1 MAVREVEEEGEEEG
15 EVRAPVLGESDEV
28 VLELRGPNVSES
40 HYVSR
45 RSSWRRNLFVLLLRR
60 KRRGGPAITLERQRS
75 PKVSARQQSDHG
87 EISHVLPFSPR
98 VFHSQIA
105 AEEKK
110 TRPHRVARGD
120 TRRLIASRAAVM

>member
-1 MAVREVEEEGEEEG
+1 MREVEGEGEEEEG

-60 KRRGGPAITLERQRS
+60 KR
-75 PKVSARQQSDHG
+75 
-87 EISHVLPFSPR
+87 
-98 VFHSQIA
+98 
-105 AEEKK
+105 
-110 TRPHRVARGD
+110 
-120 TRRLIASRAAVM
+120 

>member
-1 MAVREVEEEGEEEG
+1 MREVEEEGEEEG

-60 KRRGGPAITLERQRS
+60 KR
-75 PKVSARQQSDHG
+75 
-87 EISHVLPFSPR
+87 
-98 VFHSQIA
+98 
-105 AEEKK
+105 
-110 TRPHRVARGD
+110 
-120 TRRLIASRAAVM
+120 